1 MKIHTVAVKIA
12 WVLVVCFVSALALS
26 ACKSTEE
33 HPSNKSEHPNP
44 GASGD
49 QRACAESVTGEPAC
63 ESAGG

>member
-33 HPSNKSEHPNP
+33 HPSNKSEHPTQEHPGTNAPARNP
-44 GASGD
+44 
-49 QRACAESVTGEPAC
+49 
-63 ESAGG
+63 